1 MTTNE
6 ITAAK
11 IEFKLDLVAAGLI
24 VSDHVPERITPP
36 IVIINNGSPYL
47 QPASIGKEYTL
58 TLELI
63 CVAATATNKMA
74 SERLDAL
81 LEQVINAMPGYARM
95 LSAGQPYNLQTNN
108 TEYLAV
114 SVQTDLQITI

>member
-1 MTTNE
+1 MTNE

-11 IEFKLDLVAAGLI
+11 VEFKLDLVAEGLI

-47 QPASIGKEYTL
+47 QPSSIGKEYTL
-58 TLELI
+58 NLELI
-63 CVAATATNKMA
+63 CVAATATNKLA

-81 LEQVINAMPGYARM
+81 LEQVINALPGYARM

>member
-1 MTTNE
+1 MTNE

-11 IEFKLDLVAAGLI
+11 VEFKLDLVAGGLI
-24 VSDHVPERITPP
+24 VSDFVPERITPP
-36 IVIINNGSPYL
+36 IVIINAGTPYL
-47 QPASIGKEYTL
+47 TPSTIGNEYVL
-58 TLELI
+58 NLELV

-74 SERLDAL
+74 TENLDAL
-81 LEQVINAMPGYARM
+81 LERVINALPGYARM
-95 LSAGQPYNLQTNN
+95 ISAGQPFNLQTNN

>member
-1 MTTNE
+1 MTNE

-11 IEFKLDLVAAGLI
+11 LEFKLDLVAEGLI
-24 VSDHVPERITPP
+24 VSDFVPERITPP
-36 IVIINNGSPYL
+36 VVIINAGIPYL
-47 QPASIGKEYTL
+47 RPSTIGNEYVL
-58 TLELI
+58 NLELV

-74 SERLDAL
+74 SERLDEL
-81 LEQVINAMPGYARM
+81 LESVINAMPGYARVI
-95 LSAGQPYNLQTNN
+95 SAGQPFNLQTNN